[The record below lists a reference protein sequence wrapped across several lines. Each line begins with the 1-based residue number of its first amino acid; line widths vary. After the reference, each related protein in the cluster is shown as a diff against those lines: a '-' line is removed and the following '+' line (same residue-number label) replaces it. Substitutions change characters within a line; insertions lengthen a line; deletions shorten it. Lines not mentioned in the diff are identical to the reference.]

1 MTFLNSETSNLFGAG
16 WTPSTTAGY
25 AGTCIFL
32 ILLAM
37 LGRGL
42 IAIKSI
48 LEQRWLDAARSR
60 RYVVVADQTPVAER
74 VAAADRDPDTKT
86 SMLVSAQGVEER
98 VRVVQRRAGPPVMAW
113 RFSTDLP
120 RAGLVTVTAGVGYL
134 L

>member
-1 MTFLNSETSNLFGAG
+1 M
-16 WTPSTTAGY
+16 
-25 AGTCIFL
+25 
-32 ILLAM
+32 LA
-37 LGRGL
+37 RGL
-42 IAIKSI
+42 VAIKSV

-60 RYVVVADQTPVAER
+60 RYVVVADQTPMAER
-74 VAAADRDPDTKT
+74 VAAADQDPDSKT

-120 RAGLVTVTAGVGYL
+120 RAALVAVTAGVGYL